1 VVELRYT
8 LILSALVRVC
18 ALCVC
23 SGIQVEHSLYGHNDK
38 VHTAFDKVGELLHS
52 MHELAEDEAEAA
64 RSCVAKAQQVL
75 DEREAAAR
83 RTAERH
89 QKMLKRIGG
98 QRR

>member
-1 VVELRYT
+1 M
-8 LILSALVRVC
+8 
-18 ALCVC
+18 
-23 SGIQVEHSLYGHNDK
+23 N
-38 VHTAFDKVGELLHS
+38 
-52 MHELAEDEAEAA
+52 ELAEDEAEAA
-64 RSCVAKAQQVL
+64 RSCVAKAQHIL